1 MPRLRHG
8 AIGAVVAL
16 LALTAT
22 GCTDDE
28 PARDPSSPT
37 PRSSVSVP
45 TGQGNGDVTGSF
57 GDVDLDGDWVVTC
70 LDRSDGSI
78 QVSARGRGG
87 GLQAVRALVDGD
99 AVTGVSISFEGR
111 TGTNREGSGV
121 VLESRTDGW
130 SLSGQLE
137 VDDEQTPF
145 DVRVEC
151 RAPIR

>member
-1 MPRLRHG
+1 MPRLRLG
-8 AIGAVVAL
+8 PVGAVVAL
-16 LALTAT
+16 LALTAA

-28 PARDPSSPT
+28 SGQDPSSPT
-37 PRSSVSVP
+37 PKASVSVP
-45 TGQGNGDVTGSF
+45 TGEGNGDVTGSF

-70 LDRSDGSI
+70 LERSDGSI

-99 AVTGVSISFEGR
+99 AVTGVSISFDGR
-111 TGTNREGSGV
+111 TGTNREGSGI
-121 VLESRTDGW
+121 VLESRADGW
-130 SLSGQLE
+130 SLSGELE